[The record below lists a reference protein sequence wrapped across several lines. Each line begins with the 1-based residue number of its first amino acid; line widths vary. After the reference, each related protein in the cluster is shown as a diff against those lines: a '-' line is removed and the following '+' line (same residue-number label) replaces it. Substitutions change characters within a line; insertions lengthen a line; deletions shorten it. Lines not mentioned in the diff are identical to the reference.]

1 MARPRRAG
9 SCSNRRGRV
18 SWMLRRTLRARE
30 RRAVTLIMRDWLR
43 KDRNRKTQIL
53 FFALETFSLIG
64 GLQAFNR
71 RLIKHLGLY
80 TSSKGYP
87 LAYIG
92 LLRDFGSQLPSIPG
106 VELRPFGKSR
116 IIFLFKSVLKAA
128 RTGDI
133 LLLGSINLA
142 SIAFFTKIFNKNIRV
157 VLFVHGDDVWN
168 DPRYRKKKIYDEFFL
183 KSVDCIASVSW
194 FTARTMAREFNQP
207 LGKFRLMP
215 NATDRIAPPL
225 DRRPEEQRILA
236 VCRLD
241 AHDGGK
247 NIDKL
252 IQAMVHVSKLEP
264 SALLEIAGDGIL
276 RPQLEQLAA
285 CTGVA
290 PCVRFLGRVPD
301 AQLREAYVRASV
313 FALPST
319 KEGFGIV
326 YLEAWQFGLPVICSK
341 FGAPGEIV
349 SDGEDGFAV
358 DPGDVNELAAK
369 ILKLLKDPDLAKRLG
384 ENGRKKAEDKYSD
397 RQFGENFKAL
407 MSEIENSNGGIPV

>member
-1 MARPRRAG
+1 
-9 SCSNRRGRV
+9 
-18 SWMLRRTLRARE
+18 
-30 RRAVTLIMRDWLR
+30 MRDWLR
-43 KDRNRKTQIL
+43 KERNRGKQIL

-71 RLIKHLGLY
+71 RLIHHLGLY
-80 TSSKGYP
+80 TISKGYNS
-87 LAYIG
+87 AYVG
-92 LLRDFGSQLPSIPG
+92 LLRDRQGEIPKIPG
-106 VELRPFGKSR
+106 VEIEPFGKSR
-116 IIFLFKSVLKAA
+116 IRFLVNAVLKSAYI
-128 RTGDI
+128 GDV
-133 LLLGSINLA
+133 LLLGSINLT
-142 SIAFFTKIFNKNIRV
+142 SIAFFTKILNKRIKII
-157 VLFVHGDDVWN
+157 LFVHGDDVWN
-168 DPRYRKKKIYDEFFL
+168 DQRYRKKKIYDELFL

-207 LGKFRLMP
+207 LGKFRLLP
-215 NATDRIAPPL
+215 NAADRIEPPL
-225 DRRPEEQRILA
+225 DRRPEGQRILA

-252 IQAMVHVSKLEP
+252 IRAMVHVSKQEP

-285 CTGVA
+285 RSGVA
-290 PCVRFLGRVPD
+290 PCVRFLGRVAD
-301 AQLREAYVRASV
+301 GQLHEAYARASV
-313 FALPST
+313 FALPSI

-341 FGAPGEIV
+341 FGAPSEIV

-358 DPGDVNELAAK
+358 DPDDVDELAAK

-397 RQFGENFKAL
+397 RQYGENFKAL